1 MPVDTPSSVSILIQS
16 MFCVERN
23 VSTDFW
29 VQEQCFK
36 TEFQAFSNAR
46 TKSLN
51 SSGLYRVTYH
61 SESES
66 PSSSNEVLRV
76 SNGKAVLSDSDQL
89 VG

>member
-1 MPVDTPSSVSILIQS
+1 MSTLIQS

-23 VSTDFW
+23 VGTDFW

-36 TEFQAFSNAR
+36 TESQAFSNAR

-51 SSGLYRVTYH
+51 SFGLYRVTYG
-61 SESES
+61 SENT
-66 PSSSNEVLRV
+66 SNSHEVLRV
-76 SNGKAVLSDSDQL
+76 SNGKAVLSDGDQL

>member
-1 MPVDTPSSVSILIQS
+1 

-23 VSTDFW
+23 VGTDFW

-51 SSGLYRVTYH
+51 FFGLYRVMH
-61 SESES
+61 ES
-66 PSSSNEVLRV
+66 PGSSGEVLMI
-76 SNGKAVLSDSDQL
+76 SKGKAILAEDDRL

>member
-1 MPVDTPSSVSILIQS
+1 MSTLIQS

-23 VSTDFW
+23 VGTDFW

-46 TKSLN
+46 TKSLH
-51 SSGLYRVTYH
+51 SFGLYRVTYG
-61 SESES
+61 SEN
-66 PSSSNEVLRV
+66 PSNSHEVLKV
-76 SNGKAVLSDSDQL
+76 SNGKAVLSDGDQL

>member
-1 MPVDTPSSVSILIQS
+1 MSTLIQS

-23 VSTDFW
+23 VGPDFW

-36 TEFQAFSNAR
+36 TEFKAFSNAR

-51 SSGLYRVTYH
+51 TFGLYRVMYA
-61 SESES
+61 SES
-66 PSSSNEVLRV
+66 PSKSNEVLRV
-76 SNGKAVLSDSDQL
+76 SNGKAVLSDGDGL